1 MDIDLPKIT
10 PDTSLIQVGEGSIH
24 YDVIV
29 VGGGNAALC
38 AAIRAAEAGAS
49 VAVFERAPKEYRGG
63 NSRHTRNFR
72 CMHGAPKG
80 VLTDSYGEEEFYD
93 DLLKVTKG
101 NTEEDLARLTIRESE
116 ACYEWMLKQG
126 CFFQESL
133 SGTLSLS
140 RTNAF
145 FLGGGKALVNAYYN
159 RLESLGAAI
168 FYQATVLDVV
178 IRQRKFDG
186 VLVDLDGTQHY
197 QRARAVV
204 LASGGFEADKDWLA
218 SAWGDAA
225 RNFLIRGTPY
235 NTGEVLKGVLAGGA
249 DQVGDPTQC
258 HAVAIDGR
266 APEYDGGIVTRV
278 DCVPF
283 SVVVN
288 NDGHR
293 FYDEGEDV
301 WPKRYAIWG
310 RLVAK
315 QPNQVA
321 YAIIDSKSK
330 DLFMPTVFSATVTD
344 SLDDIAQQLGLP
356 KDQFLATVKEFNK
369 SCQDGDFYPTELDG
383 LRTSGTTPEKTNWAR
398 PIDTPPFFGYE
409 LRPGVTF
416 TYLGFRVGH
425 DAKVS
430 FGDVPSENVWAAGE
444 IMAGSILGEGYL
456 AGFGMTIGTVF
467 GRIAGSGAGAYA
479 KSGA

>member
-10 PDTSLIQVGEGSIH
+10 PDTSLIQVGQGSIH

-344 SLDDIAQQLGLP
+344 SLDDMAQQLGLP
-356 KDQFLATVKEFNK
+356 EDQFLATVKEFNE
-369 SCQDGDFYPTELDG
+369 SCQDGEFYPTELDG

-398 PIDTPPFFGYE
+398 PIDTPPF
-409 LRPGVTF
+409 L
-416 TYLGFRVGH
+416 
-425 DAKVS
+425 DMS
-430 FGDVPSENVWAAGE
+430 
-444 IMAGSILGEGYL
+444 
-456 AGFGMTIGTVF
+456 
-467 GRIAGSGAGAYA
+467 
-479 KSGA
+479 

>member
-1 MDIDLPKIT
+1 MKVELPEIT
-10 PDTSLIQVGEGSIH
+10 PDTALIAVGEGQFDF
-24 YDVIV
+24 DVIV

-49 VAVFERAPKEYRGG
+49 VAIFERAPKEYRGG

-72 CMHGAPKG
+72 CMHSSPKG
-80 VLTDSYGEEEFYD
+80 VLTDSYSEDEFYE

-101 NTEEDLARLTIRESE
+101 NTDEELARLTIRESE
-116 ACYEWMLKQG
+116 ACYEWMLEQG
-126 CFFQESL
+126 CYFQESL

-159 RLESLGAAI
+159 RLESLGVAV

-178 IRQRKFDG
+178 IRDREFDG
-186 VLVDLDGTQHY
+186 VLVDLDGTQKY
-197 QRARAVV
+197 IRGRCVI

-235 NTGEVLKGVLAGGA
+235 NTGEILKGVLAGGA

-283 SVVVN
+283 SIVVN
-288 NDGHR
+288 QEGSR

-330 DLFMPTVFSATVTD
+330 DLFMPTVFSATVTE
-344 SLDDIAQQLGLP
+344 SLDDMAQQLGLP
-356 KDQFLATVKEFNK
+356 EDEFLATVQNFNAA
-369 SCQDGDFYPTELDG
+369 CQDGDFFPTELDD
-383 LRTSGTTPEKTNWAR
+383 LRTIGLTPQKN
-398 PIDTPPFFGYE
+398 
-409 LRPGVTF
+409 
-416 TYLGFRVGH
+416 
-425 DAKVS
+425 
-430 FGDVPSENVWAAGE
+430 
-444 IMAGSILGEGYL
+444 
-456 AGFGMTIGTVF
+456 
-467 GRIAGSGAGAYA
+467 
-479 KSGA
+479 